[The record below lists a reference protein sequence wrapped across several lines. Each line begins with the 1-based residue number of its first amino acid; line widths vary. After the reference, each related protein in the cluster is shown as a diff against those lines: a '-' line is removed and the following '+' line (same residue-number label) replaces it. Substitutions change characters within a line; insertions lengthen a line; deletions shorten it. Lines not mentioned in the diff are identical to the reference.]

1 MVICY
6 SESENIKQLFEN
18 APDLQVSL
26 VNSQENLASA
36 IVEGSHPVGVFIQLE
51 DLNERWSGFISSL
64 KKCYPLLTLYLI
76 LPEEQIAAAEKAGY
90 QVFGLNDES
99 LLDKV
104 TRELVSVHDQDKR
117 KHPRFDWPLMG
128 KLDLPG
134 RPPEKFR
141 VRSISSSGAFM
152 ESEDYFPEVDN
163 RGTVVITFHDF
174 SLLSGCRITG
184 KRAISENLPSGFG
197 VEFTDLTQTSIE
209 IIEEMVE
216 DELLR
221 TLLEP
226 DKPARPPSISG

>member
-18 APDLQVSL
+18 ATDLQVSL

-51 DLNERWSGFISSL
+51 ELNERWSGFISSL
-64 KKCYPLLTLYLI
+64 KKCYPLLALYLI
-76 LPEEQIAAAEKAGY
+76 LPEEQIAVAEKAGY
-90 QVFGLNDES
+90 QAFGLNDES
-99 LLDKV
+99 LPDKV
-104 TRELVSVHDQDKR
+104 TRELVSVHDQNKR

-134 RPPEKFR
+134 RSQEKFR
-141 VRSISSSGAFM
+141 VRSISSGGAFM
-152 ESEDYFPEVDN
+152 ESEDYFPEVDS

-174 SLLSGCRITG
+174 NLLSGCRITG
-184 KRAISENLPSGFG
+184 KRPISKNFPSGFG
-197 VEFTDLTQTSIE
+197 VEFTDLTPTSIE
-209 IIEEMVE
+209 IIEQMVA

-221 TLLEP
+221 TLLDP